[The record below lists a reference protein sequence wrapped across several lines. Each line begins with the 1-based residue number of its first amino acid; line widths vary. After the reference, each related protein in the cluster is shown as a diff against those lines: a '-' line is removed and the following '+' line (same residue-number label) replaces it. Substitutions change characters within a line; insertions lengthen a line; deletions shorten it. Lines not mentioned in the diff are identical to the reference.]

1 MENPKIRPKRHVGLQ
16 FNWGHADDPN
26 TGDMPMTQ
34 TVNDSFPSEAF
45 IDAVIAACDGDMRE
59 TIKALLVVNEQLE
72 TELQQL
78 YSAVEHGSPSERR
91 VQSLL
96 H

>member
-1 MENPKIRPKRHVGLQ
+1 
-16 FNWGHADDPN
+16 
-26 TGDMPMTQ
+26 MPMTQ
-34 TVNDSFPSEAF
+34 TVNDSFSNEAF
-45 IDAVIAACDGDMRE
+45 IDEVIAACDGDMRD
-59 TIKALLVVNEQLE
+59 TIKALLLMNTQLE

-91 VQSLL
+91 VKSLL

>member
-1 MENPKIRPKRHVGLQ
+1 
-16 FNWGHADDPN
+16 
-26 TGDMPMTQ
+26 MTQ
-34 TVNDSFPSEAF
+34 TVNDSFPNEAF

-59 TIKALLVVNEQLE
+59 TIKALLLLVNEQLE
-72 TELQQL
+72 TELQL

>member
-1 MENPKIRPKRHVGLQ
+1 MSGCNSKG
-16 FNWGHADDPN
+16 N
-26 TGDMPMTQ
+26 MPMTQ
-34 TVNDSFPSEAF
+34 TVNDSFEAF
-45 IDAVIAACDGDMRE
+45 IDEVIAACDGDMRE
-59 TIKALLVVNEQLE
+59 TIKALLLMNEQLE

-78 YSAVEHGSPSERR
+78 YSAIEHGSPSERR

>member
-1 MENPKIRPKRHVGLQ
+1 MTHT
-16 FNWGHADDPN
+16 PN
-26 TGDMPMTQ
+26 EAA
-34 TVNDSFPSEAF
+34 VNA
-45 IDAVIAACDGDMRE
+45 IIATCDGDMRE
-59 TIKALLVVNEQLE
+59 TIKALLLVNEQLG

-91 VQSLL
+91 VKSLL

>member
-1 MENPKIRPKRHVGLQ
+1 M
-16 FNWGHADDPN
+16 
-26 TGDMPMTQ
+26 TMTQ
-34 TVNDSFPSEAF
+34 TVNDSFPNEAF
-45 IDAVIAACDGDMRE
+45 IDAVIAAFDGDMRE
-59 TIKALLVVNEQLE
+59 TIKALLVVNEQLK

-78 YSAVEHGSPSERR
+78 YSAVEHVYSAVEHGSPSERR

>member
-1 MENPKIRPKRHVGLQ
+1 
-16 FNWGHADDPN
+16 
-26 TGDMPMTQ
+26 MPMTQ
-34 TVNDSFPSEAF
+34 TVNDSFEAF
-45 IDAVIAACDGDMRE
+45 IDEVIAAWDGDMRE
-59 TIKALLVVNEQLE
+59 TIKALLLVNEQLE
-72 TELQQL
+72 TELRQL